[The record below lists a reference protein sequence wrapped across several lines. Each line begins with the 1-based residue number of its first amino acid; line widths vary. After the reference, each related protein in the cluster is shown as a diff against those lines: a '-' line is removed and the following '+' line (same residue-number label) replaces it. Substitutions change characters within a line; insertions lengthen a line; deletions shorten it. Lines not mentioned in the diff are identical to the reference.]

1 MSKSNPLFPTCA
13 TRLGAAAALLV
24 CSLAPQAGELTI
36 YAGAEAD
43 NIKYFSETFS
53 KAHPNIKLNWV
64 RDSTGIIQARVLA
77 EKANPRADILFAMAV
92 TSMVNLE
99 QQDLLLPYTPKG
111 IEKLSPLYLDGRNP
125 AKWVGIYGWASSMCF
140 NTVEAKKANLP
151 KPTKW
156 ADLVNPI
163 YKGKITMPHP
173 ASSGTGYLMVSA
185 WIQTMGEANAWAY
198 MDKLHENIASYSH
211 SGSKPCEQA
220 ASGEFTIGL
229 SFPFRGAQLK
239 GDGAPIDVIVA
250 DEGTGWEMQTAG
262 IMKGTKNLEDAK
274 TFMDWALTQG
284 AMEAYGS
291 RYEVTALPV
300 KVKKPE
306 FFPADVERKLI
317 KNDFAWAAK
326 EQPRI
331 IAEWRKRYEAK
342 AQPRK

>member
-1 MSKSNPLFPTCA
+1 MKSSASNARGL
-13 TRLGAAAALLV
+13 RLIKACAALA
-24 CSLAPQAGELTI
+24 CAGWAATQAGELTI

-43 NIKYFSETFS
+43 NIKYFSEVFA

-77 EKANPRADILFAMAV
+77 EKDNPRADVLFAMAV
-92 TSMVNLE
+92 TSMTGFAQMGMFV
-99 QQDLLLPYTPKG
+99 PYTPKG
-111 IEKLSPLYLDGRNP
+111 MEALNPLYLDKQRP
-125 AKWVGIYGWASSMCF
+125 AHWVGLYGWASTMCF
-140 NTVEAKKANLP
+140 NTEEAKRANLP
-151 KPTKW
+151 KPVKW
-156 ADLVNPI
+156 IDLENPV

-173 ASSGTGYLMVSA
+173 ASSGTGYLMVAA
-185 WIQTMGEANAWAY
+185 WIQMFGEDKAWAF
-198 MDKLHENIASYSH
+198 MDKLHANIATYSH

-220 ASGEFTIGL
+220 AAGEYVVGL
-229 SFPFRGAQLK
+229 SFPFRAARLK
-239 GDGAPIDVIVA
+239 SQGAPIDVVMA
-250 DEGTGWEMQTAG
+250 QEGTGWEMQTAA

-274 TFMDWALTQG
+274 TFMDWAVTQG

-306 FFPADVERKLI
+306 HFPEVDSKLI

-331 IAEWRKRYEAK
+331 IAEWRKRYEGK
-342 AQPRK
+342 SEPRK